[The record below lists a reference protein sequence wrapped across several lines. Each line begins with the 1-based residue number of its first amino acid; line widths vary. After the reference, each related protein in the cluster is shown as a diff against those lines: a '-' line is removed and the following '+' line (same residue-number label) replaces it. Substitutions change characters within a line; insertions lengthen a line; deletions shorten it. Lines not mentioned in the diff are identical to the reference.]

1 MKLQGSAATAR
12 MGTTQ
17 RLAKL
22 DQLDDESVEVAV
34 DKFLTSCRAPRI
46 IMRFYPE
53 ADWLWRQWRGTVLE
67 STWRP
72 ACYMMA
78 VSAVFVFC
86 MAFSEE
92 ASWPVFAVPDPSHPV
107 VQKLRALENLWSYL
121 LPMSTF
127 VNTFFLSQAYG
138 FWCVL

>member
-72 ACYMMA
+72 AL
-78 VSAVFVFC
+78 
-86 MAFSEE
+86 
-92 ASWPVFAVPDPSHPV
+92 PDPSHPV
-107 VQKLRALENLWSYL
+107 VQKLRALENL
-121 LPMSTF
+121 
-127 VNTFFLSQAYG
+127 
-138 FWCVL
+138 